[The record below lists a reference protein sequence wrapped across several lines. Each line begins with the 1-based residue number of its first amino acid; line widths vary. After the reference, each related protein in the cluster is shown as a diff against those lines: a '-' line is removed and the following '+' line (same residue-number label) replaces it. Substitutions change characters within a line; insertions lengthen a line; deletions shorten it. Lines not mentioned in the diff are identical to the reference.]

1 MGGNRRRSVLPLIN
15 LTNLNAT
22 DLLLYQGFVFQR
34 NAGSPVDGH
43 RGTLG
48 GRKKLIALTE
58 GLAIEPTA

>member
-48 GRKKLIALTE
+48 E